1 MSQGVGASQSLV
13 CPTMRL
19 VVGVVVAALLGSVG
33 VLASIIPAYR
43 ATLVD
48 PVRTLRDE

>member
-19 VVGVVVAALLGSVG
+19 VVGVVVAALLGSTAA
-33 VLASIIPAYR
+33 LAGLAGQ
-43 ATLVD
+43 
-48 PVRTLRDE
+48 

>member
-1 MSQGVGASQSLV
+1 VLATVIYGVTATDMS
-13 CPTMRL
+13 TY
-19 VVGVVVAALLGSVG
+19 VVVAALLGSVG